1 MATHIEMT
9 DLFGY
14 IALQARMWG
23 GPAAECKMDA
33 HRRWAVAN
41 RNVRNPL
48 RDRSRNCFRVY
59 ISDRRLINSILARV
73 VFARA
78 RTRGNFKRSVF
89 SAVTH
94 LTFVSSVCP
103 WHPTPFTTDE
113 NCREFCVREGLILR
127 PNSNVARLFCI
138 QKTVRINYS
147 DTLLI
152 YAKTE
157 G

>member
-1 MATHIEMT
+1 
-9 DLFGY
+9 
-14 IALQARMWG
+14 
-23 GPAAECKMDA
+23 MDA

-89 SAVTH
+89 SVVTQPY
-94 LTFVSSVCP
+94 LSDFSTFAGRCDLARALDIQRLLQTEVVEDSTSQRI
-103 WHPTPFTTDE
+103 E
-113 NCREFCVREGLILR
+113 LR
-127 PNSNVARLFCI
+127 PTSNVANLFYI
-138 QKTVRINYS
+138 QETARICYS

-152 YAKTE
+152 DKTKTE
-157 G
+157 DAVGFLPVAGRLWHLKTELL